1 MTATQKYTINMT
13 DYMTSKTI
21 DIDSYFMIG
30 TTAFFANINDYFIVD
45 FRLDD
50 YTILY
55 NGTYGYNYLSNSK
68 FN

>member
-1 MTATQKYTINMT
+1 MTATQKYTVNMT

-21 DIDSYFMIG
+21 DIDSYFTIG

-50 YTILY
+50 YTIL
-55 NGTYGYNYLSNSK
+55 
-68 FN
+68 